1 MGKNEVIQKETKDVI
16 RISNLPSKWGFPP
29 TVGESEVG
37 GGWSSEWGGGKGY
50 WGFLLID
57 CVETLDRYL
66 AEDECWKGH
75 L

>member
-37 GGWSSEWGGGKGY
+37 GDEAASEGEEKATEVSS
-50 WGFLLID
+50 L
-57 CVETLDRYL
+57 
-66 AEDECWKGH
+66 
-75 L
+75 

>member
-37 GGWSSEWGGGKGY
+37 GGGEAVSEGEEKATEVS
-50 WGFLLID
+50 FL
-57 CVETLDRYL
+57 
-66 AEDECWKGH
+66 
-75 L
+75 